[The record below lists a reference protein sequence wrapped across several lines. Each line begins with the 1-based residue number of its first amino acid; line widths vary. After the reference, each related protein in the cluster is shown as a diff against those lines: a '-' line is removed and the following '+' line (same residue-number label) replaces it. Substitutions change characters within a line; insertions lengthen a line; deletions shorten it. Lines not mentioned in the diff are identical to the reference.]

1 MKNETDNTILERL
14 EPYETVVRNY
24 METYRVINVPE
35 SLTINLGGW
44 KSVPFYLSEML
55 EYYVLY
61 NFRAAA
67 ADLIMHMVITC
78 NLSLSVADLNR
89 VWKAIYKT
97 YKRHLTNVDRG
108 FSDYGEVRDEI
119 AESFKE
125 FVNNNI
131 EPKETNE

>member
-14 EPYETVVRNY
+14 EPYETVVKNY
-24 METYRVINVPE
+24 METYRVVNVPE
-35 SLTINLGGW
+35 SLTINLRGW
-44 KSVPFYLSEML
+44 RSVPFYLSEML

-67 ADLIMHMVITC
+67 VDLIMYMVFTC
-78 NLSLSVADLNR
+78 SLRLSVDDLNR
-89 VWKAIYKT
+89 AWKAIYKT
-97 YKRHLTNVDRG
+97 YKKHLANADRG
-108 FSDYGEVRDEI
+108 FSDYSEVRDEI

-131 EPKETNE
+131 EHKETNE